1 MADQRD
7 LGTAVLNIK
16 IMFEKLNTKQI
27 KSQLDGI
34 QSVIDQSVSKVSRGS
49 KRSTVATQTE
59 QIGQDFVKGFE
70 KGVEAAAPA
79 AQSTVSK
86 VWGFFTSAAKK
97 AQDSRSPSRVTMK
110 LGEYFVEGFVIG
122 VQNNSKDAE
131 KAIDALFRRFTA
143 TDKYADQITLVK
155 DELKKLDQ
163 VLKDLAKTNAV
174 LNDRQAAK
182 VQEFIKRRNNLKE
195 ELRLLQERDAFDK
208 DTRIGEVHKRRA
220 DELEKTGSKLQKAA
234 AGFRKASEEIK
245 VLVKAFNAS
254 AKGKDNLRALFS
266 GAEQAAEK
274 LYKSFV
280 KQAKGGQSVALTFSE
295 MEKEHRRLQ
304 KSVKKTVTDTNQQI
318 AILAKLEQA
327 YLKSQRALEKLSDSQ
342 VRRSKQAIFKEIVQN
357 AKVEASKVSPLN
369 TSKGLDEYRKRLLEI
384 AKNTN
389 LLESDQAKLRQTLV
403 QVEAAFNKAYSTEKF
418 RRIESMRRLFHSLT
432 SGVNQFG
439 EQLRRTSFVLRDIG
453 RQMMTMARTGFG
465 MLKPT
470 IEDYINFEQAIVDV
484 LATTGDLNNDLTKT
498 DAVSSNLGKTVLD
511 LAGSFVFSAEEIA
524 NVAKQLALAGFSLE
538 QIIDSLE
545 AVIKLAAATGSD
557 LATAGNIVT
566 TSMAVFQLEAS
577 EASRVA
583 DIFTATVTR
592 SNTNLNQLAEAFK
605 IVAPVAA
612 NAGQSIEQTAAGL
625 AMLANAGL
633 RGCYDGETE
642 VLTDN
647 GWVKWSD
654 ATIDMIYAT
663 VNQVTN
669 QIEYHKPSR
678 FINYHH
684 AGEMV
689 VFKNKQVDLFVT
701 PNHNMYV
708 KLRGRDNYE
717 LIQADKLIDKSFK
730 VMTAVDNLEEGQ
742 NEFVLPGEVD
752 KDGTKYP
759 CEMASVP
766 WEGQVYCVEVPNN
779 TLIVRRNNSR
789 PVVCGNSIAGTGYA
803 RILTQLIEKSTS
815 LDKRLQALG
824 SSFDQIDPERQDF
837 SKIVLE
843 FERLNLSTGNLLQ
856 TFDLRAFRALNAIL
870 AQGANRLGNFAKEL
884 ERADRVS
891 EAIASARLNT
901 LSGLVQNLGDAIVAL
916 RIAIGSLVS
925 KEAEQLVKFLRD
937 MVEALQA
944 FVTTNKE
951 QLAPIAK
958 FIVSLTAVIGTL
970 GATLVS
976 VGGSV
981 AFLAAPFIAF
991 GAVLASI
998 NGAVSFGITLMTA
1011 LGASFAAAAP
1021 IVIAL
1026 TALMAALTTTI
1037 FVGLTGSLG
1046 VLSTSIA
1053 TQTDQ
1058 WAKWFT
1064 GFVDTLKELYE
1075 DIIKPIFVGFQNNI
1089 GAISEATQR
1098 FLAAL
1103 NKAMSGATK
1112 ELNLGDW
1119 ESFGELLAQLVAS
1132 MLDFATVIVDQIAPA
1147 LKIIAAVFTEL
1158 ANNSDALRKHVV
1170 AIPKYLKEL
1179 SKFTAPLPDLFIR
1192 RFISEDTTSDLEEQI
1207 EAEKKHAY
1215 YLKVRAERME
1225 AFRVKNEA
1233 MRNTIAETT
1242 SSVADFVN
1250 QFNKLEGVLKN
1261 LTTAKPLDFDRIIQ
1275 GAEEGLLDPN
1285 AVNNQ
1290 MRMVQE
1296 SIAAM
1301 ELMRAEA
1308 EKLPGNHPQFNDK
1321 GRESVLS
1328 DLDKQLD
1335 SLAKRKKDLEEL
1347 GKTVEQIRAGLTGG
1361 TKDEVSKNLSERIR
1375 QETKTQEEIKRI
1387 QDRIMNSQKL
1397 VISGGKMSQA
1407 EVKALEEQISAIL
1420 GKAFKINDANNP
1432 MNEFMAVFKDE
1443 LNVAF
1448 SSSQNI
1454 QNIFYEI
1461 LRNLPKLN
1469 GTDIT
1474 KAELWESVKAAAQAL
1489 EDSSR
1494 ELQNLSDAETARL
1507 KIQGEVLEFEK
1518 GLLETKLEG
1527 LAKEKEARLEAVNEE
1542 IRLRNLALEATQND
1556 IRTTQAVGFDA
1567 NDPQQ
1572 AEAYAARLASLRDQE
1587 AKQKKEILGL
1597 LVLTGKV
1604 NRMNDAENAD
1614 AIEDREQAERDAIT
1628 EIAELRLKSETDIQ
1642 KQIELK
1648 KQIASNNFE
1657 KERIAKQREFEKTF
1671 GQQQGQA
1678 EFDKYLVD
1686 SKKAEADELA
1696 KLDQEGVDQRRDLE
1710 EQHEADLIDL
1720 RLETETEVGK
1730 RIALLQKK
1738 ESMNR
1743 EKERREQ
1750 IEQLSKLENAEAK
1763 IAEFKKLSLAAEQEA
1778 LRKINE
1784 EEMEKANKEKDKTE
1798 PKVEKKIENRLTTEQ
1813 NILDTLTKQVQ
1824 TLAQAAQLMRF
1835 MEVLQKRKDTIALQN
1850 VRKLNRERRK
1860 LADLEAKAAGKGRG
1874 AEIAA
1879 RAIQGQKELVALAEG
1894 RVFREKGIAGALLP
1908 DKLFDVELF
1917 FANLRAK
1924 IADFR
1929 VELLQMAPLIIP
1941 AKFDFNFMIKD
1952 LTKRLLGFNIGGLF
1966 AGIIPQRNFGG
1977 GDPKANQGA
1986 AVVHNDNRRIE
1997 INVENL
2003 NDKLAKALGMV

>member
-70 KGVEAAAPA
+70 KGVEAVAPA

-86 VWGFFTSAAKK
+86 VWGFFTGAAKK

-633 RGCYDGETE
+633 RG
-642 VLTDN
+642 
-647 GWVKWSD
+647 
-654 ATIDMIYAT
+654 
-663 VNQVTN
+663 
-669 QIEYHKPSR
+669 
-678 FINYHH
+678 
-684 AGEMV
+684 
-689 VFKNKQVDLFVT
+689 
-701 PNHNMYV
+701 
-708 KLRGRDNYE
+708 
-717 LIQADKLIDKSFK
+717 
-730 VMTAVDNLEEGQ
+730 
-742 NEFVLPGEVD
+742 
-752 KDGTKYP
+752 
-759 CEMASVP
+759 
-766 WEGQVYCVEVPNN
+766 
-779 TLIVRRNNSR
+779 TL
-789 PVVCGNSIAGTGYA
+789 AGTGFA
-803 RILTQLIEKSTS
+803 RILTQLTEKSKG
-815 LDKRLQALG
+815 LDNRLRALG
-824 SSFDQIDPERQDF
+824 SSFDAIDPERQDF
-837 SKIVLE
+837 SAIVAE
-843 FERLNLSTGNLLQ
+843 FERLNLSTGALLEV
-856 TFDLRAFRALNAIL
+856 FDLRAFRALNAIL

-1158 ANNSDALRKHVV
+1158 ANSSDALRKHVV
-1170 AIPKYLKEL
+1170 ASPMFIKHLKEL
-1179 SKFTAPLPDLFIR
+1179 SKFTVAGRLATQMG
-1192 RFISEDTTSDLEEQI
+1192 FISEDTTSDLEEQI

-1215 YLKVRAERME
+1215 YLKV
-1225 AFRVKNEA
+1225 
-1233 MRNTIAETT
+1233 
-1242 SSVADFVN
+1242 
-1250 QFNKLEGVLKN
+1250 Q
-1261 LTTAKPLDFDRIIQ
+1261 P
-1275 GAEEGLLDPN
+1275 
-1285 AVNNQ
+1285 
-1290 MRMVQE
+1290 
-1296 SIAAM
+1296 
-1301 ELMRAEA
+1301 
-1308 EKLPGNHPQFNDK
+1308 K
-1321 GRESVLS
+1321 GWR
-1328 DLDKQLD
+1328 
-1335 SLAKRKKDLEEL
+1335 
-1347 GKTVEQIRAGLTGG
+1347 
-1361 TKDEVSKNLSERIR
+1361 
-1375 QETKTQEEIKRI
+1375 
-1387 QDRIMNSQKL
+1387 
-1397 VISGGKMSQA
+1397 
-1407 EVKALEEQISAIL
+1407 
-1420 GKAFKINDANNP
+1420 
-1432 MNEFMAVFKDE
+1432 
-1443 LNVAF
+1443 
-1448 SSSQNI
+1448 
-1454 QNIFYEI
+1454 
-1461 LRNLPKLN
+1461 
-1469 GTDIT
+1469 
-1474 KAELWESVKAAAQAL
+1474 
-1489 EDSSR
+1489 
-1494 ELQNLSDAETARL
+1494 
-1507 KIQGEVLEFEK
+1507 
-1518 GLLETKLEG
+1518 LLE
-1527 LAKEKEARLEAVNEE
+1527 
-1542 IRLRNLALEATQND
+1542 
-1556 IRTTQAVGFDA
+1556 
-1567 NDPQQ
+1567 
-1572 AEAYAARLASLRDQE
+1572 
-1587 AKQKKEILGL
+1587 
-1597 LVLTGKV
+1597 
-1604 NRMNDAENAD
+1604 
-1614 AIEDREQAERDAIT
+1614 
-1628 EIAELRLKSETDIQ
+1628 
-1642 KQIELK
+1642 
-1648 KQIASNNFE
+1648 
-1657 KERIAKQREFEKTF
+1657 
-1671 GQQQGQA
+1671 
-1678 EFDKYLVD
+1678 
-1686 SKKAEADELA
+1686 
-1696 KLDQEGVDQRRDLE
+1696 
-1710 EQHEADLIDL
+1710 
-1720 RLETETEVGK
+1720 
-1730 RIALLQKK
+1730 
-1738 ESMNR
+1738 
-1743 EKERREQ
+1743 
-1750 IEQLSKLENAEAK
+1750 
-1763 IAEFKKLSLAAEQEA
+1763 
-1778 LRKINE
+1778 
-1784 EEMEKANKEKDKTE
+1784 
-1798 PKVEKKIENRLTTEQ
+1798 
-1813 NILDTLTKQVQ
+1813 
-1824 TLAQAAQLMRF
+1824 
-1835 MEVLQKRKDTIALQN
+1835 
-1850 VRKLNRERRK
+1850 
-1860 LADLEAKAAGKGRG
+1860 
-1874 AEIAA
+1874 
-1879 RAIQGQKELVALAEG
+1879 
-1894 RVFREKGIAGALLP
+1894 
-1908 DKLFDVELF
+1908 
-1917 FANLRAK
+1917 
-1924 IADFR
+1924 
-1929 VELLQMAPLIIP
+1929 
-1941 AKFDFNFMIKD
+1941 
-1952 LTKRLLGFNIGGLF
+1952 
-1966 AGIIPQRNFGG
+1966 
-1977 GDPKANQGA
+1977 
-1986 AVVHNDNRRIE
+1986 
-1997 INVENL
+1997 
-2003 NDKLAKALGMV
+2003 